1 MEELLDITLEFSEEY
16 YERPAAVD
24 QFYRA
29 VELMS
34 GAKIYLPEAEL
45 EEEKPFIIGYRIGL
59 KADGYLR
66 RWGTI
71 RFDENRPAADVRANF
86 VYWRSENPGVR
97 LFPLDRY

>member
-1 MEELLDITLEFSEEY
+1 MEELLDITLEFSEQY

-29 VELMS
+29 VELVS
-34 GAKIYLPEAEL
+34 GAKIYLPETEA
-45 EEEKPFIIGYRIGL
+45 EEKPFIIGYRIGL
-59 KADGYLR
+59 KTDGYLR

-71 RFDENRPAADVRANF
+71 RFDENLPAAEVRANF
-86 VYWRSENPGVR
+86 VYWRSENPDVR